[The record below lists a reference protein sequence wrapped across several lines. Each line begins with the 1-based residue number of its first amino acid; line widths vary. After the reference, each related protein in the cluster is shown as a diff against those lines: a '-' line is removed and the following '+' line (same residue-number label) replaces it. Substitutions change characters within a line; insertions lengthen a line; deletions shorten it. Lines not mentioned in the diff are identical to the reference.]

1 MAVATYTSSLR
12 NLELSS
18 RVGNMADNRYARGNV
33 YCMTDVCY
41 AANGGDAGSTLVF
54 GSLPKGAVPLYAIVY
69 PVNGNG
75 VPTAMENAVT
85 GSLGVSGDAD
95 LFGAV
100 GSLKSATPQVVVPK
114 PDGTVYTGVNSIAL
128 NKESSVVLTTAAAA
142 LTAGEGVAVKIFF
155 TYV

>member
-1 MAVATYTSSLR
+1 MAVETYTSSLR

-41 AANGGDAGSTLVF
+41 AEGAGDVGSTLVF

-69 PVNGNG
+69 PVNVIGI
-75 VPTAMENAVT
+75 PAATTNAVT

-100 GSLKSATPQVVVPK
+100 GSLKSATPQVIVPK

-128 NKESSVVLTTAAAA
+128 QEESSVVLTTASAA
-142 LTAGEGVAVKIFF
+142 LAVGEGVAVKIFF